1 MKMDRSYVS
10 YTASNIFLTSGHVC
24 TPFGRLLPWNK
35 IFAKL
40 KWMYCEIG
48 NNYSETYL
56 QRIPPGTQNSV
67 CYREVFITQKLQCV
81 KEQLGNASI
90 MEANK
95 DWKSLRILNSPI
107 C

>member
-1 MKMDRSYVS
+1 MKMDSSYVS

-24 TPFGRLLPWNK
+24 TPFCRLLPWNK

-56 QRIPPGTQNSV
+56 
-67 CYREVFITQKLQCV
+67 
-81 KEQLGNASI
+81 
-90 MEANK
+90 
-95 DWKSLRILNSPI
+95 
-107 C
+107 